1 MLMICHNVYD
11 KDDVKHDDIL
21 HPQGPHGEWVCTKK
35 NIVKDILYVR
45 LYTRPQNVV
54 RRPSENRKDNHFSG
68 LSCNR
73 SDII

>member
-35 NIVKDILYVR
+35 KNIVKDIHPPR
-45 LYTRPQNVV
+45 HTAAKCSTTPTRKSK
-54 RRPSENRKDNHFSG
+54 R
-68 LSCNR
+68 
-73 SDII
+73 